1 MLPVFRP
8 LADRAV
14 LTVWSGLCTS
24 TIGEDL
30 FRVASVWLAV
40 EVAGN
45 MAGLV
50 TGVQYIAMLIA
61 GLFGA
66 VLFDRWR
73 PDRAMIGSRVWSAA
87 FCLLP
92 VVGYY
97 FFGVSITLLIVASV
111 GLASL
116 RMVFSPA
123 LQSTIPTL
131 VRDRDAQQAINGL
144 FDATYRIARLV
155 GPMVAAALHLF
166 LPVIHFL
173 TATALGFIVSG
184 LALRAARERLTGG
197 ERDPVRVAPGWH
209 GAWDALTA
217 GFRLML
223 SEPVMGAILI
233 INAVLNGP
241 WMVALSLAI
250 ALIVTEYRPTFLGFG
265 DLAAYALVMGAYG
278 VGDVTGN
285 VIAGSVRFKRPM
297 STMFL
302 GYVAMGSGFSWLA
315 LSVWLLPSG
324 ALLSSMMLGGLL
336 AGLGGPFF
344 FVPMITRMQTV
355 FHGHDIARVFRLR
368 LVVMAASML
377 LASFLAT
384 WCFELMGA
392 VATQLGCGLLILG
405 TGIGGSLLCR
415 RIENRQA
422 IAQRSAPFP
431 APAD

>member
-8 LADRAV
+8 LKDRAV
-14 LTVWSGLCTS
+14 LTVWSGLCAS
-24 TIGEDL
+24 TVGEDL

-45 MAGLV
+45 MVGLV
-50 TGVQYIAMLIA
+50 TGVQYVAMLIA
-61 GLFGA
+61 GLFGG
-66 VLFDRWR
+66 VLFDRW
-73 PDRAMIGSRVWSAA
+73 PPVRAMLASRWWSAA

-97 FFGVSITLLIVASV
+97 VSGLSITLLIVASV

-131 VRDRDAQQAINGL
+131 VRDRDGQQAINGL

-155 GPMVAAALHLF
+155 GPMVAALLHLF
-166 LPVIHFL
+166 MPVIHFL
-173 TATALGFIVSG
+173 TVTALGFLVSG
-184 LALRAARERLTGG
+184 AAMRGARERLEGG
-197 ERDPVRVAPGWH
+197 LADPVRRQPGLR
-209 GAWDALTA
+209 GAWEAVTA

-223 SEPVMGAILI
+223 SEPVTGAVLL
-233 INAVLNGP
+233 INAVMNGP

-250 ALIVTEYRPTFLGFG
+250 ALIVTEYKPTFLGFG

-285 VIAGSVRFKRPM
+285 IIAGSVRFRNPL

-302 GYVAMGSGFSWLA
+302 GYVVMGSGFSWLA
-315 LSVWLLPSG
+315 VSVWLLPTTV
-324 ALLSSMMLGGLL
+324 LLPAMMIGGVLG
-336 AGLGGPFF
+336 GLGGPFF

-355 FHGHDIARVFRLR
+355 FHGHDIARVFRFR
-368 LVVMAASML
+368 LVVMAAAML
-377 LASFLAT
+377 VASLVAT
-384 WCFELMGA
+384 WCFELMGS
-392 VATQLGCGLLILG
+392 VATQLACGLLILG
-405 TGIGGSLLCR
+405 VGVAGHLLCR
-415 RIENRQA
+415 RHER
-422 IAQRSAPFP
+422 RGRRGSADPVP
-431 APAD
+431 TPGD